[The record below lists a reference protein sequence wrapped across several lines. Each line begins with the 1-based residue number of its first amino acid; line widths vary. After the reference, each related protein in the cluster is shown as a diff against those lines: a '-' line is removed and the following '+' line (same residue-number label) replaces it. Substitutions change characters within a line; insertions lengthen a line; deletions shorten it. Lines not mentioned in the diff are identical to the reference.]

1 MLSYIA
7 SHIDQ
12 AIVFEEFDF
21 HCVYSFA
28 CLGQRHFTLRSNSS
42 LLSWSRGSLYTVVI
56 FHPFGAFVWIS
67 VKLFCNVL
75 VVSAVMLQPLYL
87 QESVI
92 GNGIGTI

>member
-1 MLSYIA
+1 
-7 SHIDQ
+7 
-12 AIVFEEFDF
+12 
-21 HCVYSFA
+21 
-28 CLGQRHFTLRSNSS
+28 
-42 LLSWSRGSLYTVVI
+42 
-56 FHPFGAFVWIS
+56 